1 MKDGTRRDLH
11 RLLDRVIDG
20 GSWDQFWFLGYGD
33 DADIKVKVGNVTFEE
48 KRPLVSFED
57 AVTRAM
63 DALREWDNE

>member
-33 DADIKVKVGNVTFEE
+33 DADIKVKVGNVTFDE
-48 KRPLVSFED
+48 KRPLATFD
-57 AVTRAM
+57 AAVKRACE
-63 DALREWDNE
+63 AVEG